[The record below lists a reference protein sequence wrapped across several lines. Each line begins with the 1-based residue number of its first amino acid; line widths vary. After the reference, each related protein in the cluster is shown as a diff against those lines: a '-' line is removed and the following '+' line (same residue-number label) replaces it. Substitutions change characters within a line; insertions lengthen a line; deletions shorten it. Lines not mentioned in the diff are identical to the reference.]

1 MEEEKEKEKKAKLER
16 ERQEKERLEM
26 EKKQAEERRKEE
38 ERIEKARA
46 DVKKEPV
53 VILKQDES
61 LYSDKNFMKFKESDN
76 KKDERRPTTFKAE
89 ENASKRL
96 STKSE

>member
-1 MEEEKEKEKKAKLER
+1 MEEEREKERKAKI
-16 ERQEKERLEM
+16 ERQEKERLEL
-26 EKKQAEERRKEE
+26 EKQQAEEKRREE

-46 DVKKEPV
+46 NVKTEPV
-53 VILKQDES
+53 VMMKQDES
-61 LYSDKNFMKFKESDN
+61 LYADKNFMKFKDTGV

-89 ENASKRL
+89 ENAAKRL